1 MKRREKREIERGT
14 DTLRTFLPVLQ
25 PAMDVYSLG
34 VLLFVMLVGRKP
46 WDAQHSHTLAYAV
59 LRTREA
65 PGLHD
70 PLFLGLSAP
79 AQQLLAW
86 MLSEDSSRRP
96 TAQQVL
102 GHSWVLQGG
111 VCKVRGVCAEH
122 TESSDKSAAP
132 VVTHFNGAKLAM
144 HQAECCATRM

>member
-1 MKRREKREIERGT
+1 M
-14 DTLRTFLPVLQ
+14 Q

-46 WDAQHSHTLAYAV
+46 WDAQRSHTLAYAV
-59 LRTREA
+59 QRTSEA

-70 PLFLGLSAP
+70 PVFLGLSAP

-86 MLSEDSSRRP
+86 MLAEEPSRRP

-111 VCKVRGVCAEH
+111 VCKVRRLCADIQHQQTYVCAH
-122 TESSDKSAAP
+122 ARHSINQTCCVACIKRLAA
-132 VVTHFNGAKLAM
+132 GALHSLM
-144 HQAECCATRM
+144 PYIRM